1 MVRAVVLPAAP
12 AVPVPRAP
20 VAGDELPATWPLP
33 ARPDPAFDR
42 FARLVRSGLEVP
54 IGLVSLVSREGQAV
68 PGAAGLPV
76 GQEDERR
83 HDLRHSICRSVVRA
97 RRTVVHPDVRLV
109 PELDGVPAPGL
120 GVVAYLGT
128 PLHDATGRVVGAL
141 FALDTQPRDWAD
153 DEVAVLEELAAAA
166 SSELALRQLLQ
177 ERRTVVATLQEGLT
191 DRVVSPP
198 GLEVRVR
205 SLPGLDGERA
215 GGDWCDVVV
224 GGDHGASGAPP
235 RDPGAGPD
243 DPVLVLGD
251 VMGHD
256 ARASA
261 VMGQL
266 RVMARTTAWSFP
278 DDGPAQVLGRVDRA
292 MAGLGVTSMATFVV
306 ARVEAAP
313 RGGHRLRWTSAGH
326 PPPLLVR
333 ADGSAELLGQQPGV
347 PLGVA
352 PDAGRTE
359 AVADL
364 PAGATVL
371 LYSDGLVERRGACL
385 SARLR
390 HLARAAGRRAGAPVA
405 ELVDG
410 VVAEMLE
417 DDADQARD
425 DVVLLAVRAS

>member
-1 MVRAVVLPAAP
+1 MVRPVVLPAAP
-12 AVPVPRAP
+12 AVPVPRP
-20 VAGDELPATWPLP
+20 PLAGDELPATWPLP
-33 ARPDPAFDR
+33 PRPDPAFDR
-42 FARLVRSGLEVP
+42 FTRLVRSGLEVP
-54 IGLVSLVSREGQAV
+54 LSLVSLVSREGQAV
-68 PGAAGLPV
+68 PGASGLPA
-76 GQEDERR
+76 GQEDDRR
-83 HDLRHSICRSVVRA
+83 HDLRHSICRTVLRA
-97 RRTVVHPDVRLV
+97 GRTVVHPDVRLV

-120 GVVAYLGT
+120 GIVAYLGT

-141 FALDTQPRDWAD
+141 CAMDTRPRDWAD

-177 ERRTVVATLQEGLT
+177 ERRTVVRTLQEGLT

-224 GGDHGASGAPP
+224 GGDRGAA
-235 RDPGAGPD
+235 GAGPAG
-243 DPVLVLGD
+243 PVLVLGD

-278 DDGPAQVLGRVDRA
+278 EDGPSQVLGRVDRA
-292 MAGLGVTSMATFVV
+292 MAGLGVTSMATCVV
-306 ARVEAAP
+306 ARVETVPGTRPGAP
-313 RGGHRLRWTSAGH
+313 ARHRLRWTSAGH

-352 PDAGRTE
+352 PDVERTE
-359 AVADL
+359 AVVDL
-364 PAGATVL
+364 PPGATVL
-371 LYSDGLVERRGACL
+371 LYSDGLVERRDACL
-385 SARLR
+385 GARLR
-390 HLARAAGRRAGAPVA
+390 HLARAAGRRAGAPLA
-405 ELVDG
+405 ELVDA
-410 VVAEMLE
+410 VVAEMLD
-417 DDADQARD
+417 DDAGRARD
-425 DVVLLAVRAS
+425 DVALLAVRAR